1 VRTYLLSVIPPSKFK
16 KEHIQKLVHKMMKK
30 RGLFR
35 KKPLEDIIRK
45 SMVWMPYYRIQ
56 FNYRRSEK
64 DLIQMCGETGRSETA
79 LNAMFCGCVKS
90 EKELFTLF
98 RPNYLKHKIIRQSPQ
113 SEEIVGSTVYTD
125 FEEVLKSSLKR
136 LNEVKD
142 ELNEFRSELSKI
154 RARISRYS
162 KIFPVKDLIDKEK
175 KLSEKVARLDAVKN
189 ILSMCLN
196 INEDARS
203 IKVLGHNVFYY
214 PTLVVTLKHKE
225 NGTERYFIVNL
236 VEGGLIR
243 KHLSYDKG
251 LMELCNKNSACIK
264 VIASAVM

>member
-1 VRTYLLSVIPPSKFK
+1 LLSVIPPAKFK
-16 KEHIQKLVHKMMKK
+16 EEHIQKLVHKMMKK

-56 FNYRRSEK
+56 FSYRRSEK
-64 DLIQMCGETGRSETA
+64 DLIQRYGETGRSETA

-90 EKELFTLF
+90 EKELFMLF
-98 RPNYLKHKIIRQSPQ
+98 RPNYLEYKITRHSPQ
-113 SEEIVGSTVYTD
+113 SGEIVGSTVNIN
-125 FEEVLKSSLKR
+125 FERVLESFLKH

-154 RARISRYS
+154 RARIRRYS
-162 KIFPVKDLIDKEK
+162 VILPMKGLSDKEK
-175 KLSEKVARLDAVKN
+175 KLSEKVARLDATKN
-189 ILSMCLN
+189 ILGMCLN
-196 INEDARS
+196 INEDVKS
-203 IKVLGHNVFYY
+203 IEVLDNDVFYY

-225 NGTERYFIVNL
+225 NRAERYFIVNL
-236 VEGGLIR
+236 AESGLIR

-251 LMELCNKNSACIK
+251 LTELCNKNSTCRE

>member
-1 VRTYLLSVIPPSKFK
+1 LLSVIPPSKFK
-16 KEHIQKLVHKMMKK
+16 EEHIQKLVHKMTKK

-35 KKPLEDIIRK
+35 KKLLEDIIRK

-90 EKELFTLF
+90 EKEFFTLF
-98 RPNYLKHKIIRQSPQ
+98 RPNYLKYKLMKRSSQA
-113 SEEIVGSTVYTD
+113 EEIVGSTVYAD
-125 FEEVLKSSLKR
+125 FEGVLGGFLKR

-142 ELNEFRSELSKI
+142 ELNEFRPELSKI
-154 RARISRYS
+154 RARLSRYS
-162 KIFPVKDLIDKEK
+162 KIWPMKDLIDKEK

-196 INEDARS
+196 VNEGIRS
-203 IKVLGHNVFYY
+203 IEVFGHDVFYY
-214 PTLVVTLKHKE
+214 PTLGVTLKHKE
-225 NGTERYFIVNL
+225 NGAERCLIVNL
-236 VEGGLIR
+236 VERGLIR

-251 LMELCNKNSACIK
+251 LTELCDKNSGCKGI
-264 VIASAVM
+264 IARSIMS

>member
-1 VRTYLLSVIPPSKFK
+1 LLSVIPPSKFK
-16 KEHIQKLVHKMMKK
+16 EEHIQKLVHKMMKK

-56 FNYRRSEK
+56 FSYRRSEK
-64 DLIQMCGETGRSETA
+64 DLIQRYGEKGRSETA

-90 EKELFTLF
+90 EKELFMLF
-98 RPNYLKHKIIRQSPQ
+98 RPNYFKYKKISHSPQ
-113 SEEIVGSTVYTD
+113 SEEIVGSTAYTD
-125 FEEVLKSSLKR
+125 FEGVLGDFLKH

-142 ELNEFRSELSKI
+142 ELNDFRPELNKL
-154 RARISRYS
+154 RARIRKYS
-162 KIFPVKDLIDKEK
+162 MILPIPRDLSDKEK
-175 KLSEKVARLDAVKN
+175 KLSEKVARLDAAEN
-189 ILSMCLN
+189 ILGMCLN
-196 INEDARS
+196 INEGVRS
-203 IKVLGHNVFYY
+203 IEVLGNDVFYY

-225 NGTERYFIVNL
+225 NRAERYSIVNL
-236 VEGGLIR
+236 VKSGLIR

-251 LMELCNKNSACIK
+251 LTKLCNKNSTCRE

>member
-1 VRTYLLSVIPPSKFK
+1 
-16 KEHIQKLVHKMMKK
+16 MMKK
-30 RGLFR
+30 TGLFR

-64 DLIQMCGETGRSETA
+64 NLIQRYGETGRSETA

-90 EKELFTLF
+90 EKELFMLF
-98 RPNYLKHKIIRQSPQ
+98 RPNYLKHKKIKHSPQ
-113 SEEIVGSTVYTD
+113 AEEIVGSTAYTD
-125 FEEVLKSSLKR
+125 FEEVLEGFLKR

-142 ELNEFRSELSKI
+142 EINEFRSELNKI
-154 RARISRYS
+154 RARLGRYS
-162 KIFPVKDLIDKEK
+162 KIWPMKDLSDKEK
-175 KLSEKVARLDAVKN
+175 KLSEKVARFEALRNV
-189 ILSMCLN
+189 LGMCLN
-196 INEDARS
+196 INEDVRS
-203 IKVLGHNVFYY
+203 IEVLGHDVFYY

-236 VEGGLIR
+236 VESGLIR

-251 LMELCNKNSACIK
+251 LMELCNKNSACREA
-264 VIASAVM
+264 IASAVM